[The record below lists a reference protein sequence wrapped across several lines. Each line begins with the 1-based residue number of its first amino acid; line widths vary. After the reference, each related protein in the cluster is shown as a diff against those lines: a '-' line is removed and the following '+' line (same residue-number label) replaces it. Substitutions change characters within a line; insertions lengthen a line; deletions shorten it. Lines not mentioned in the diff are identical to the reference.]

1 MKDELDTR
9 DPAGEQQDTGSG
21 QAKTVYYYKDA
32 GIREH
37 HGYIPLWLWA
47 VALILVI
54 WSIYYM
60 IVYWSPPP
68 G

>member
-1 MKDELDTR
+1 MNDESDHDQT
-9 DPAGEQQDTGSG
+9 GKQHETGSE
-21 QAKTVYYYKDA
+21 QAKPAYYYYKDV

-47 VALILVI
+47 VALVLVI
-54 WSIYYM
+54 WSVYYM